1 MGGGV
6 VESFGEEYRANVV
19 NGIAAVEIVIEKA
32 GNYSATAFYNG
43 DENHNDNYDV
53 FSVEV
58 INGSNPNP
66 INKSG
71 IPMEHTGSP
80 LIALL
85 FALIS
90 LPLIRRK

>member
-1 MGGGV
+1 M
-6 VESFGEEYRANVV
+6 V
-19 NGIAAVEIVIEKA
+19 NGIAAVEIVLEKA
-32 GNYSATAFYNG
+32 GTYSATAFYNG

-58 INGSNPNP
+58 INGSNPDP

-71 IPMEHTGSP
+71 IPMEHTSNP